1 MRGIKQRWLLK
12 AAAQND
18 KLGSAHTVARM
29 PRSLKTLFAV
39 LLACSLAGPGMQH
52 AAAAPQETPPRPKL
66 LVILVVDQM
75 RADYITAY
83 GHQWTKGLRRLLDQG
98 AWFTEGAYPYL
109 NTVTCAGHATIST
122 GTVPAVHGMI
132 LNSWWNRASGASE
145 SCTRDYHT
153 PLVTFGEPL
162 QGGESAVFLRAPTLG
177 QRLRER
183 LGEENARVAAF
194 SRKARSAIMLA
205 GKEADAVAWLAE
217 DGIWATSQAY
227 PAQPFLQTFFRT
239 NSVEKDLRKKWTLS
253 LSRSDYLYKDSA
265 PGERPQPSHWTV
277 RFPHRLRNG
286 TLGPDADFY
295 AAWSDS
301 PFADEYV
308 ARMART
314 AVAALKLGQR
324 DGATDLLAISFAT
337 LDAVGHDFGPR
348 SFEVQDTL
356 VRLDATIGKLLNY
369 LDDEV
374 GKGKYTVALS
384 ADHGVADVPEQ
395 MKGRGEDAGRV
406 PTGRTLEAAM
416 KVLEKHFGEG
426 RHVIAQMY
434 TDFYFADGVYQKLLE
449 NPAVLDEVIAAIHS
463 VPGVARVF
471 RGDLLPGLR
480 ESLDPL
486 ERAAA
491 LNYFPGRSADLIVVP
506 KLNWF
511 FVPGRGS
518 STPATHGTAHPYDTR
533 VPVLLWGAGIRAG
546 KYSQPATPADI
557 APTLAAL
564 AGIVLPEATGRVL
577 HEALAPQ
584 KKIEVATPDSLLDS
598 PK

>member
-1 MRGIKQRWLLK
+1 MPRSIKISLALLLAGWFAAPAWQP
-12 AAAQND
+12 AAAQQ
-18 KLGSAHTVARM
+18 RE
-29 PRSLKTLFAV
+29 
-39 LLACSLAGPGMQH
+39 
-52 AAAAPQETPPRPKL
+52 APARPKL

-75 RADYITAY
+75 RSDYITAY
-83 GHQWTKGLRRLLDQG
+83 GHQWTKGLRRLVDHG

-122 GTVPAVHGMI
+122 GAVPAVHGMI
-132 LNSWWNRASGASE
+132 LNSWWNRASAASE
-145 SCTRDYHT
+145 SCTRDYDT

-162 QGGESAVFLRAPTLG
+162 AGGESAVFLRAPTLA
-177 QRLRER
+177 QRLREQ
-183 LGEENARVAAF
+183 LGKEQARVAAF

-205 GKEADAVAWLAE
+205 GKDADAVVWLAE
-217 DGIWATSQAY
+217 NGIWTTSQAY
-227 PAQPFLQTFFRT
+227 PAQPFLQTFFGS
-239 NSVEKDLRKKWTLS
+239 NPVAKDVRKKWTLS
-253 LSRSDYLYKDSA
+253 LARSKYLYKDSA
-265 PGERPQPSHWTV
+265 PGERPQPPHWTV

-286 TLGPDADFY
+286 TLRPDADFY
-295 AAWSDS
+295 GAWNDS

-308 ARMART
+308 ARMACT
-314 AVAALKLGQR
+314 AVDALDLGQR
-324 DGATDLLAISFAT
+324 DGATDLLAISFST
-337 LDAVGHDFGPR
+337 LDGVGHDFGPR

-356 VRLDATIGKLLNY
+356 VRLDATIGRLLDY

-374 GKGKYTVALS
+374 GKGNYTVALS

-395 MKGRGEDAGRV
+395 MNDLGEDAGRV
-406 PTGRTLEAAM
+406 PTGRTVEAVM

-426 RHVIAQMY
+426 HHVIAQMY

-449 NPAVLDEVIAAIHS
+449 HPAVLDEVIAAIHS
-463 VPGVARVF
+463 VPGVARVL
-471 RGDLLPGLR
+471 RGDLLLGRR
-480 ESLDPL
+480 ESPDPV

-491 LNYFPGRSADLIVVP
+491 LNYFPERSGDLIIVP

-511 FVPGRGS
+511 FVPGRSS

-533 VPVLLWGAGIRAG
+533 VPVLLWGAGIRGG

>member
-1 MRGIKQRWLLK
+1 MKTSLALLLAVWIAAPAWQP
-12 AAAQND
+12 AAAQ
-18 KLGSAHTVARM
+18 R
-29 PRSLKTLFAV
+29 
-39 LLACSLAGPGMQH
+39 QE
-52 AAAAPQETPPRPKL
+52 APARPKL

-75 RADYITAY
+75 RSDYITAY
-83 GHQWTKGLRRLLDQG
+83 GHQWTKGLRRLVDHG

-122 GTVPAVHGMI
+122 GAVPAVHGMI
-132 LNSWWNRASGASE
+132 LNSWWNRASAVSE

-162 QGGESAVFLRAPTLG
+162 EGGESAIFLRAPTLA
-177 QRLRER
+177 QRLREQ
-183 LGEENARVAAF
+183 LGKEQARVAAF

-205 GKEADAVAWLAE
+205 GKDADAVAWLAE
-217 DGIWATSQAY
+217 DGIWTTSQAY
-227 PAQPFLQTFFRT
+227 PAQPFLRTFFGS
-239 NSVEKDLRKKWTLS
+239 NPVAKDVRKKWTLS
-253 LSRSDYLYKDSA
+253 LARSKYLYKDSA
-265 PGERPQPSHWTV
+265 LGERPQPPHWTA

-286 TLGPDADFY
+286 TLRPDADFY
-295 AAWSDS
+295 GAWNDS

-314 AVAALKLGQR
+314 AVDALDLGQR
-324 DGATDLLAISFAT
+324 DGATDLLAISFST
-337 LDAVGHDFGPR
+337 LDGVGHDFGPR

-356 VRLDATIGKLLNY
+356 VRLDATIGKLLAY

-374 GKGKYTVALS
+374 GKGNYTVALS

-395 MKGRGEDAGRV
+395 MNVLGEDAGRV
-406 PTGRTLEAAM
+406 PTGRTVEAVM

-434 TDFYFADGVYQKLLE
+434 TDFYFADGAYQKLLE
-449 NPAVLDEVIAAIHS
+449 HPAVLEEVIAALQR
-463 VPGVARVF
+463 VPGVARVL
-471 RGDLLPGLR
+471 RGDLLPERR
-480 ESLDPL
+480 ESPDPV

-491 LNYFPGRSADLIVVP
+491 LNYFPERSGDLIIVP

-533 VPVLLWGAGIRAG
+533 VPVLLWGAGIRGG

-577 HEALAPQ
+577 HGALAPQ
-584 KKIEVATPDSLLDS
+584 KKIEVAMPDSLLDS